1 MKTNKHKHTDILTG
15 YYIGESG
22 KSNNEMTPTLRAT
35 RPLTRRYP
43 SSGLSSPSAQLSSRS
58 SCHQP
63 RSSGARNRASDK
75 MIQLKSDN
83 MIAHGDHHHLWCG
96 ENNLSNCTR
105 LHHYCLKNIH
115 PHSSFFFRT
124 RIFVSSFKGSQQ
136 KHTLQ
141 STQKEEYSDYTR
153 LISTHFQSVF
163 TSWCQVRL

>member
-105 LHHYCLKNIH
+105 LHHYCLKK
-115 PHSSFFFRT
+115 HSSSFLIFLQNPDL
-124 RIFVSSFKGSQQ
+124 RIFF
-136 KHTLQ
+136 
-141 STQKEEYSDYTR
+141 
-153 LISTHFQSVF
+153 
-163 TSWCQVRL
+163 